1 MKCLFLV
8 VKLEMSNKDV
18 PVFTTVYVYTHK
30 NMDYRKPVS
39 YIHSSIY
46 SI

>member
-18 PVFTTVYVYTHK
+18 PVFTTVYVYTYK
-30 NMDYRKPVS
+30 NLDYRKPVFEL
-39 YIHSSIY
+39 HSSIS